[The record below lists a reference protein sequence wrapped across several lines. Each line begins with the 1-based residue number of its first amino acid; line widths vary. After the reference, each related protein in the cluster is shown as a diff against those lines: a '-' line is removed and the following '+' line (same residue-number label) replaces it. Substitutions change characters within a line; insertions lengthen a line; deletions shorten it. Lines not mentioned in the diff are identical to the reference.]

1 MLRDYH
7 YYLALVFQ
15 WIINE
20 YLLSVRHSS
29 SNYEILK
36 NGLPSL
42 LCFQGSCNWE
52 IMELLKIIYHWKHS
66 PQASGIIIIIII
78 LHMNTRRFNIKCLAQ
93 CHLTKSFKPSQF
105 PGFWTPEP
113 HAISLPAHHGSEN
126 VLENVSLFLF
136 FLRIS
141 FCLIFQVNHSSYAER
156 IIYFQLCGAQ

>member
-52 IMELLKIIYHWKHS
+52 IMELLKIIYHLKHS

-93 CHLTKSFKPSQF
+93 CHLTKELQTITVSRILDSRTPCYLASSTSWLRKCIRECLAFLILFKNFLLPN
-105 PGFWTPEP
+105 
-113 HAISLPAHHGSEN
+113 ISSE
-126 VLENVSLFLF
+126 S
-136 FLRIS
+136 
-141 FCLIFQVNHSSYAER
+141 
-156 IIYFQLCGAQ
+156 